1 MSDDLKP
8 CPFCG
13 SGLAKGP
20 GRYTQASFSGVEVMD
35 DLTNPYVWCGTCCAR
50 TLTCDSV
57 AEAIAAWNTRATPA
71 PHDVQGLIERLRQPL
86 TATPT
91 SSMNAM
97 SDAADALVQR
107 DAEIARQ
114 RREIDRL
121 NDEANNVALS
131 AIALEKENSR
141 LKALLDYVVNECSTW
156 RHPLADK
163 LLAKLGGSDAEV
175 R

>member
-71 PHDVQGLIERLRQPL
+71 PHDVQGLIKRLRHFSQN
-86 TATPT
+86 T
-91 SSMNAM
+91 SDEYLHELAGRS
-97 SDAADALVQR
+97 ADALAAQA
-107 DAEIARQ
+107 AEIA
-114 RREIDRL
+114 
-121 NDEANNVALS
+121 
-131 AIALEKENSR
+131 R
-141 LKALLDYVVNECSTW
+141 LKALLDDARGFAAELVSGNRDYSYIAAQN
-156 RHPLADK
+156 LLDK
-163 LLAKLGGSDAEV
+163 LGDEHE
-175 R
+175 